1 MTLFYK
7 NKSKFIEKR
16 HKYCY
21 YINIEGEMER
31 KKRNIILPFL
41 IIIIILLLGTTG
53 YLVYDKYNTKDD
65 TKEEN
70 SNEQSISLEITEDLM
85 NTTMNLFNS
94 PYTSVQLHGYFY
106 KINKQLVK
114 KMDEDALLNM
124 AIYKAKIAKFK
135 NESIKYDG
143 ETKYYFDQDEI
154 DAIAIELFGE
164 NVKLNH
170 KTITVDAETY
180 IFNNSDKRYE
190 IVYLGGKG
198 GPTSSIYTKLYKVEK
213 TDDTVSIIIRFAYLK
228 MEEIENIT
236 ASDDEL
242 YEYKVY
248 NSMNAIK
255 ENYIDSIELHSCTNC
270 SIGIGYANE
279 NKLPQYK
286 FTYKLNNGNT
296 IFYSVEKI
304 N

>member
-1 MTLFYK
+1 
-7 NKSKFIEKR
+7 
-16 HKYCY
+16 
-21 YINIEGEMER
+21 MER

-164 NVKLNH
+164 NVK
-170 KTITVDAETY
+170 
-180 IFNNSDKRYE
+180 
-190 IVYLGGKG
+190 
-198 GPTSSIYTKLYKVEK
+198 
-213 TDDTVSIIIRFAYLK
+213 
-228 MEEIENIT
+228 
-236 ASDDEL
+236 
-242 YEYKVY
+242 
-248 NSMNAIK
+248 
-255 ENYIDSIELHSCTNC
+255 
-270 SIGIGYANE
+270 
-279 NKLPQYK
+279 
-286 FTYKLNNGNT
+286 
-296 IFYSVEKI
+296 
-304 N
+304 